1 MNIELEKKKIL
12 PLLIKFSIPSTIAV
26 LINMIYNITDRYFIG
41 QNIGRDGL
49 GGLSIIFPVV
59 IFIGGIGMFF
69 SIGGGSAAGIKLG
82 EQDREGTEKV
92 LGTTIFWIIIIGS
105 LVSTLILVFLTPFL
119 NLLGASENN
128 FIHAYSYFKYLIPFL
143 VFQLI
148 FMSLNSFIR
157 TEGMPMLSM
166 KINVSSAILNTFLD
180 YLFIVKLN
188 MGMEGAALGTGLAGV
203 LPALLQIHH
212 FIMSD
217 RIKLRLKNIRPNLV
231 VMTNIS
237 KIGIASFLNQ
247 LLNGI
252 SVYIMNIKLGYYGG
266 DLAIA
271 AVGIVSTSR
280 NFINT
285 SFIGFNQGR
294 QPILSYNYGAKNYKR
309 VKETFIIST
318 KITFTIAITL
328 TAFVLFN
335 ANSVASFFVN
345 DSKLVEFSGHAMK
358 TNLFMMVST
367 AMYLSGTNYFQS
379 VGKGHKTTQLLMI
392 RLVILTIPLLLILP
406 NYLGLSGVW
415 LAFPISDTIS
425 AVISMTF
432 MRKEFKILNTS
443 L

>member
-1 MNIELEKKKIL
+1 MNNDLERKKIL

-26 LINMIYNITDRYFIG
+26 LINIIYNITDRYFIG
-41 QNIGRDGL
+41 QNIGSNGL
-49 GGLSIIFPVV
+49 GGLSIVFPIV

-82 EQDREGTEKV
+82 EKDKDGAEKV
-92 LGTTIFWIIIIGS
+92 LGTTIFWILVIGGV
-105 LVSTLILVFLTPFL
+105 VSILTLVFLTPL
-119 NLLGASENN
+119 VKILGASENN
-128 FIHAYSYFKYLIPFL
+128 FTYAHSYFKYLMPFL

-166 KINVSSAILNTFLD
+166 KINISSAILNTILD
-180 YLFIVKLN
+180 YIFIVKLG

-203 LPALLQIHH
+203 LPALIQINY
-212 FIMSD
+212 FINLS
-217 RIKLRLKNIRPNLV
+217 RIRLKLKNIRPNLP
-231 VMTNIS
+231 VMSNIS
-237 KIGIASFLNQ
+237 KIGIGSFLNQ

-252 SVYIMNIKLGYYGG
+252 SVYIMNIKLGLYGG

-271 AVGIVSTSR
+271 AVGIVSISR

-318 KITFTIAITL
+318 KITFVVAVVLTL
-328 TAFVLFN
+328 FILLN
-335 ANSVASFFVN
+335 ASSVARFFV
-345 DSKLVEFSGHAMK
+345 DDDRLVTFTGRAMR

-379 VGKGHKTTQLLMI
+379 VGKGHKTTQLLTI

-406 NYLGLSGVW
+406 NYLGLNGVW

-425 AVISMTF
+425 AIIAMIF
-432 MRKEFKILNTS
+432 MKKEFKKLN
-443 L
+443 

>member
-1 MNIELEKKKIL
+1 MNNDLERKKIL

-26 LINMIYNITDRYFIG
+26 LINIIYNITDRYFIG
-41 QNIGRDGL
+41 QNIGSNGL
-49 GGLSIIFPVV
+49 GGLSIVFPIV

-82 EQDREGTEKV
+82 EKDKDGAEKV
-92 LGTTIFWIIIIGS
+92 LGTTIFWILVIGGV
-105 LVSTLILVFLTPFL
+105 VSILTLVFLTPL
-119 NLLGASENN
+119 VKILGASENN
-128 FIHAYSYFKYLIPFL
+128 FTYAHSYFKYLMPFL

-166 KINVSSAILNTFLD
+166 KINISSAILNTILD
-180 YLFIVKLN
+180 YIFIVKLG

-203 LPALLQIHH
+203 LPALIQINY
-212 FIMSD
+212 FINLS
-217 RIKLRLKNIRPNLV
+217 RIRLKLKNIRPNLP
-231 VMTNIS
+231 VMSNIS
-237 KIGIASFLNQ
+237 KIGIGSFLNQ

-252 SVYIMNIKLGYYGG
+252 SVYIMNIKLGLYGG

-271 AVGIVSTSR
+271 AVGIVSISR

-318 KITFTIAITL
+318 KITFVVAVVLTLFILLNASSIAR
-328 TAFVLFN
+328 
-335 ANSVASFFVN
+335 FFV
-345 DSKLVEFSGHAMK
+345 DDDRLVTFTGRAMR

-379 VGKGHKTTQLLMI
+379 VGKGHKTTQLLTI

-406 NYLGLSGVW
+406 NYLGLNGVW

-425 AVISMTF
+425 AIIAMIF
-432 MRKEFKILNTS
+432 MKKEFKKLN
-443 L
+443 